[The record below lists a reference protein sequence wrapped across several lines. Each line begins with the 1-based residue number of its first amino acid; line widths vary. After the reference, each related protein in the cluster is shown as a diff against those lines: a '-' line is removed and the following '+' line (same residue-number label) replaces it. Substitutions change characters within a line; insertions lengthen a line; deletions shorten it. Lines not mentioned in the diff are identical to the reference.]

1 MKKYILVSL
10 SVLLL
15 ISSAFYVKKND
26 KTKINWVSLE
36 EAYKLNQENPRKI
49 FVDVYTNWC
58 GWCKKMDRDTFSD
71 PKVAEFVNEN
81 FYAVKLNAES
91 QDKIIIKND
100 TTTAQ
105 MMARSMG
112 VTGYPTIVY
121 IKEDFKTIQAVPGYQ
136 KPEGFLENLKR
147 VLAWK

>member
-1 MKKYILVSL
+1 MKKLFLPAVV
-10 SVLLL
+10 VLMAL
-15 ISSAFYVKKND
+15 SSAFILKPNEKATI
-26 KTKINWVSLE
+26 KWLTLE
-36 EAYKLNQENPRKI
+36 EAYELNKANPRKI

-58 GWCKKMDRDTFSD
+58 GWCKRMDKDTFQD

-91 QDKIIIKND
+91 QDKITIGQD
-100 TTTAQ
+100 TTTSQ

-112 VTGYPTIVY
+112 VSGYPTIVY

-136 KPEGFLENLKR
+136 KPDAFLDTLEK